1 MGTDGDEDEGSKTPM
16 VDACWKVMV
25 VEEEDVNRGQGHA
38 RGVVCVVCVE
48 GEKKEK
54 KGKVFG
60 RYVPV
65 CFPSAKRRQAGHRTG
80 GSGSHGRCSDMAW

>member
-25 VEEEDVNRGQGHA
+25 VEEEDVNRD
-38 RGVVCVVCVE
+38 RDTPVVWCVE

-54 KGKVFG
+54 KGRKKKKEKVLG
-60 RYVPV
+60 TYRYVFLPQ
-65 CFPSAKRRQAGHRTG
+65 KDGRRGTAPGEVAATAGAAT
-80 GSGSHGRCSDMAW
+80 W

>member
-38 RGVVCVVCVE
+38 RGVVCGGGEE
-48 GEKKEK
+48 GEEGEEEKE
-54 KGKVFG
+54 GEGV
-60 RYVPV
+60 
-65 CFPSAKRRQAGHRTG
+65 
-80 GSGSHGRCSDMAW
+80 W